1 MYLSEALDNFI
12 ESIEVE
18 GGRSK
23 KTAENYTLY
32 IERFIEFAGDIKVS
46 EISYEL
52 VRKYRLWLNRYENY
66 NGVNLGKSTQAY
78 HLIALRRLLT
88 YLSKRDIKSLEP
100 TKIELPKMTK
110 PQVNF
115 LHYEEVERLLGVI
128 PQDTELGLRDRAILE
143 LLFSSGLRVS
153 ELINLNRDH
162 INTKRREFS
171 VRGKGNKDRP
181 IFISKTA
188 SQHIDNYLKS
198 RKDNLS
204 PLFINYSKRCTT
216 PSLDG
221 NYRRLTARSVQR
233 MIEKYARLA
242 GITKKVSPHTMRHS
256 FATDLLLNG
265 ADLRS
270 VQSMLGHASI
280 STTQIYTHI
289 TDQYLKDVH
298 DQFHTEI

>member
-1 MYLSEALDNFI
+1 MYLSEALDDFI

-46 EISYEL
+46 EISYDL

-66 NGVNLGKSTQAY
+66 SGVNLGKSTQAY

-100 TKIELPKMTK
+100 TKIELPKINK

-115 LHYEEVERLLGVI
+115 LHYEEVERLLEVV

-188 SQHIDNYLKS
+188 SQHIDNYIKS
-198 RKDNLS
+198 RKANLS
-204 PLFINYSKRCTT
+204 PLFINYSKRCAS

-289 TDQYLKDVH
+289 TDQHLKDVH

>member
-216 PSLDG
+216 PSLDS

-289 TDQYLKDVH
+289 TDQHLKDVH

>member
-188 SQHIDNYLKS
+188 SHHIDNYLKS

-289 TDQYLKDVH
+289 TDQHLKDVH

>member
-88 YLSKRDIKSLEP
+88 YLSKRNIKSLEP

-128 PQDTELGLRDRAILE
+128 PQDTELDLRDRAILE

-289 TDQYLKDVH
+289 TDQHLKDVH

>member
-100 TKIELPKMTK
+100 TKIELPKMAK

-289 TDQYLKDVH
+289 TDQHLKDVH

>member
-1 MYLSEALDNFI
+1 MDDFI

-66 NGVNLGKSTQAY
+66 SGVNLGKSTQAY

-100 TKIELPKMTK
+100 TKIELPKINK

-115 LHYEEVERLLGVI
+115 LHYEEVERLLEVV

-188 SQHIDNYLKS
+188 SQHIDNYIKS

-204 PLFINYSKRCTT
+204 PLFINYSKRCAS

-289 TDQYLKDVH
+289 TDQHLKDVH

>member
-18 GGRSK
+18 SGRSK

-289 TDQYLKDVH
+289 TDQHLKDVH

>member
-1 MYLSEALDNFI
+1 MYLSEALDDFI

-32 IERFIEFAGDIKVS
+32 IERFIEFTGDIKVS

-66 NGVNLGKSTQAY
+66 SGVNLGKSTQAY

-100 TKIELPKMTK
+100 TKIELPKINK

-115 LHYEEVERLLGVI
+115 LHYEEVERLLEVV

-188 SQHIDNYLKS
+188 SQHIDNYIKS

-204 PLFINYSKRCTT
+204 PLFINYSKRCAS
-216 PSLDG
+216 PSSDG
-221 NYRRLTARSVQR
+221 NYRRLTARSAQR

-289 TDQYLKDVH
+289 TDQHLKDVH

>member
-1 MYLSEALDNFI
+1 MYLSEALDDFI

-289 TDQYLKDVH
+289 TDQHLKDVH

>member
-1 MYLSEALDNFI
+1 M
-12 ESIEVE
+12 
-18 GGRSK
+18 
-23 KTAENYTLY
+23 
-32 IERFIEFAGDIKVS
+32 
-46 EISYEL
+46 
-52 VRKYRLWLNRYENY
+52 
-66 NGVNLGKSTQAY
+66 
-78 HLIALRRLLT
+78 
-88 YLSKRDIKSLEP
+88 P
-100 TKIELPKMTK
+100 KINK

-115 LHYEEVERLLGVI
+115 LHYEEVERLLEVV

-188 SQHIDNYLKS
+188 SQHIDNYIKS

-204 PLFINYSKRCTT
+204 PLFINYSKRCAS

-289 TDQYLKDVH
+289 TDQHLKDVH

>member
-32 IERFIEFAGDIKVS
+32 VERFIEFAGDIKVS

-100 TKIELPKMTK
+100 TKIELPKMTM

-115 LHYEEVERLLGVI
+115 LHYEEVERLLEVI

-289 TDQYLKDVH
+289 TDQHLKDVH

>member
-100 TKIELPKMTK
+100 TKIELPKMAK

-115 LHYEEVERLLGVI
+115 LHYEEVERLLGVV

-289 TDQYLKDVH
+289 TDQRLKDVH

>member
-110 PQVNF
+110 SQVNF

-289 TDQYLKDVH
+289 TDQHLKDVH

>member
-32 IERFIEFAGDIKVS
+32 IERFIEFAGDIKIS

-289 TDQYLKDVH
+289 TDQHLKDVH

>member
-100 TKIELPKMTK
+100 TMTK

-289 TDQYLKDVH
+289 TDQHLKDVH

>member
-216 PSLDG
+216 PSLDS

-289 TDQYLKDVH
+289 TDQHLKDIH

>member
-1 MYLSEALDNFI
+1 MYLSEALDDFI

-46 EISYEL
+46 EISYDL

-66 NGVNLGKSTQAY
+66 SGVNLGKSTQAY

-100 TKIELPKMTK
+100 TKIELPKINK

-115 LHYEEVERLLGVI
+115 LHYEEVERLLEVV

-188 SQHIDNYLKS
+188 SQHIDNYIKS

-204 PLFINYSKRCTT
+204 PLFINYSKRCAS

-289 TDQYLKDVH
+289 TDQHLKDVH